1 MMYRQFLK
9 DYDIHK
15 TLQNIDAS
23 LCRTTASK
31 IYGVWKQLSPEISH
45 DFQEYEKAKD
55 SVIWWIHSGK
65 CIGFVRRF
73 PGIAEM

>member
-45 DFQEYEKAKD
+45 DF
-55 SVIWWIHSGK
+55 
-65 CIGFVRRF
+65 
-73 PGIAEM
+73 